1 MSEAPPMSET
11 YAEIALPAALERIRA
26 AAERIRPHVRRTPTV
41 YSYTFSESS
50 GAEVWLKLENLQRT
64 GSFKLRG
71 ALNKILLLEPAERA
85 RGLVAA
91 SAGNH
96 AQGVALAAK
105 ICGASATI
113 VMPAGTPLNKVQR
126 TEGYGATVV
135 MQGENYDQSQAAAR
149 ELALQRG
156 ATLVHPFDDPHVI
169 EGQGTIALEILDEVP
184 GLDTL
189 VVPIGGGGL
198 IGGIALALKAL
209 APGVR
214 LVGVQASGA
223 APMVRSFR
231 ARARETVESP
241 RTFADGIRVGTP
253 GAHTLPLVLRLVD
266 ECVTVEEPEIA
277 EAVFQT
283 LEMSK
288 IVAEPAGVV
297 AIAALV
303 AGKVPAAKNVVA
315 LVSGGNVDLNLVA
328 RIIENGLAQA
338 GRYHLVR
345 LRLPDAPG
353 QLSSVLAL
361 LSEAQCNVLDV
372 QHYRAGW
379 KVPLGAV
386 DVEILIETR
395 RADQGSEVERSLARH
410 GFVVHAHVNR

>member
-1 MSEAPPMSET
+1 MSQLYARIELPEAL
-11 YAEIALPAALERIRA
+11 ARIRA

-41 YSYTFSESS
+41 YSHTFSESS
-50 GAEVWLKLENLQRT
+50 GAEVWLKLESLQRT

-71 ALNKILLLEPAERA
+71 ALNKVLGLDPAARA

-96 AQGVALAAK
+96 AQCVALAARL
-105 ICGASATI
+105 CEASATI
-113 VMPAGTPLNKVQR
+113 VMPTGTPLNKIQR
-126 TEGYGATVV
+126 TEGYGARVLL
-135 MQGENYDQSQAAAR
+135 QGEGYDQSQAVAR
-149 ELALQRG
+149 ELALERG
-156 ATLVHPFDDPHVI
+156 ATLVHPFDDPDVI
-169 EGQGTIALEILDEVP
+169 EGQGTLALEILEEVP

-198 IGGIALALKAL
+198 ISGIALALKAL
-209 APGVR
+209 APQVR

-231 ARARETVESP
+231 SRARENVESP
-241 RTFADGIRVGTP
+241 RTLADGIRVGAP
-253 GAHTLPLVLRLVD
+253 GEHTLGLVLRLVD

-277 EAVFQT
+277 EAVFQAM
-283 LEMSK
+283 EKSK

-297 AIAALV
+297 SIAALV
-303 AGKVPAAKNVVA
+303 AGKVKGAKNVCA
-315 LVSGGNVDLNLVA
+315 LVSGGNVDLNLLA
-328 RIIENGLAQA
+328 RVIENGLSQA

-353 QLSSVLAL
+353 QLSKVLVL
-361 LSEAQCNVLDV
+361 LGDSQCNVLDV
-372 QHYRAGW
+372 QHYRSGW

-386 DVEILIETR
+386 DVEILVETR
-395 RADQGSEVERSLARH
+395 RPDHGSEVERRLAEH
-410 GFVVHAHVNR
+410 GFEVHA

>member
-1 MSEAPPMSET
+1 MSEALPMSET

-26 AAERIRPHVRRTPTV
+26 AAERIRPHARRTPTV

-50 GAEVWLKLENLQRT
+50 GADVWLKLESLQRT

-71 ALNKILLLEPAERA
+71 ALNKILLLAPGERA

-96 AQGVALAAK
+96 AQGVALAAR

-113 VMPAGTPLNKVQR
+113 VMPAGTPLNKIQR
-126 TEGYGATVV
+126 TEGYGAAVV
-135 MQGENYDQSQAAAR
+135 LQGESYDASQAAAG
-149 ELALQRG
+149 ELARACG
-156 ATLVHPFDDPHVI
+156 ATLVHPFDDPAVI
-169 EGQGTIALEILDEVP
+169 EGQGTIALEILEEVP

-198 IGGIALALKAL
+198 ICGIGLALKAL
-209 APGVR
+209 APHVR

-231 ARARETVESP
+231 SRRRETVESP
-241 RTFADGIRVGTP
+241 RTLADGIRVGAP
-253 GAHTLPLVLRLVD
+253 GEHTLPLVLRLVD

-277 EAVFQT
+277 EAVFQA
-283 LEMSK
+283 LEKSK

-303 AGKVPAAKNVVA
+303 AGKVRGAQNVVA
-315 LVSGGNVDLNLVA
+315 LVSGGNVDLNLIA

-338 GRYHLVR
+338 GRYHLIR

-353 QLSSVLAL
+353 QLSRVLAL
-361 LSEAQCNVLDV
+361 LGEAQCNVLDV
-372 QHYRAGW
+372 QHYRSGW

-386 DVEILIETR
+386 DVEILVETR
-395 RADQGSEVERSLARH
+395 RAEQGGEVERRLAEH
-410 GFVVHAHVNR
+410 GFEVNA